1 MNTFD
6 DLSSYFR
13 NLDRTLL
20 FRNIISIKINI
31 NIL

>member
-13 NLDRTLL
+13 NLDRSTERPYYLEIL
-20 FRNIISIKINI
+20 F
-31 NIL
+31 L